1 MSFIV
6 RLIGGPS
13 SYEGRLEVYYNNVW
27 GTVCDDSFTDRE
39 AAVVC
44 RSLGFT
50 YVLRRL
56 LETFFVFVSLCVN
69 HSRCYGF

>member
-1 MSFIV
+1 MMFIV
-6 RLIGGPS
+6 RLAGGPS
-13 SYEGRLEVYYNNVW
+13 SYEGRLEVYYWNHW
-27 GTVCDDSFTDRE
+27 GVVCDDSFTDRE

-56 LETFFVFVSLCVN
+56 LESFFVFVSVW
-69 HSRCYGF
+69 